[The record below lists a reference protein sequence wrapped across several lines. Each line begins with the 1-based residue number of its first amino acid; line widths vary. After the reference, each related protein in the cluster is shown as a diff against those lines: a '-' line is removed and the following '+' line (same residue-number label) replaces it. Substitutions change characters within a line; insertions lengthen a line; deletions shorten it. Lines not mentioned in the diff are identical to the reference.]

1 MTAQDIQDLIT
12 TILAA
17 ENLDMLAERIND
29 LADAVDGLGLSA
41 ADKAEFYDLNIDP
54 KIEWTSLPVY
64 DWTSEPK
71 DTTGIYSWD
80 GQRVMYL
87 EGYRA
92 SLAPRQ

>member
-1 MTAQDIQDLIT
+1 MQDFITA
-12 TILAA
+12 ILAA
-17 ENLDMLAERIND
+17 ENLDQLADRIND
-29 LADAVDGLGLSA
+29 LADHVDGLNMSA
-41 ADKAEFYDLNIDP
+41 ADKAEFYDLNIDS
-54 KIEWTSLPVY
+54 KIDWTSLPVY

-92 SLAPRQ
+92 TLAPRQ